1 MDNKKKEKQEIK
13 SYPIEVQENYLNFL
27 MSDPVAFTRC
37 QNILDVSHWSD
48 RLKPAVRYIM
58 KFADEYRALPTP
70 EQVKAET
77 SIGISKVDGIQVQ
90 HTEWFLKEIEGFC
103 RHRAI
108 ENVVFDGADLIT
120 TGQYSELEKRIKE
133 AIVISLQRDLGTDY
147 FADPKARI
155 QAVLDRSDMMS
166 TGWRDFDQKLYGGF
180 TKGALNI
187 FAGGSGSGK
196 SLFLQNLALNWVFM
210 GLDVIYIT
218 LELSENLVSARLDA
232 MVANVS
238 TKDVFRKIDDV
249 DLKVRMRGKQ
259 SGGSLTVKKMPEA
272 GTSANVIRAYL
283 KEYEIQTGKK
293 PGALVIDY
301 LDLMY
306 PNNSKINPSDMF
318 VKDKYVAEEMRALFS
333 EYHVL
338 GCTASQLNRASVEAH
353 EFDHSHIAGGISK
366 INTADN
372 VFGIFTSAAMR
383 ERGEYQIQFL
393 KTRSSSAVGQR
404 IELKFDVA
412 SLRITDV
419 EEGEQMM
426 QTRDLQSIGKDIKGQ
441 IKNLGVKIDTKSNVS
456 ADTDK
461 DGESNSAPKFAIPKP
476 KVGQE
481 IDNPNR
487 VVHDPRKAA
496 GAASHTPSAS
506 QEPPKA
512 SAVRANMMDILK
524 RVQRDS

>member
-1 MDNKKKEKQEIK
+1 MNYLQQEKIDYLLQFYSNEQLISHCGDNETKLNELYEYSQPVEMNIEDLQPVNNGELYLAD
-13 SYPIEVQENYLNFL
+13 SPDGWVPIEQWRNKGVKQLYTMVMAHNSSITASHDHLFQKSDDSWVYLRDL
-27 MSDPVAFTRC
+27 VAG
-37 QNILDVSHWSD
+37 DS
-48 RLKPAVRYIM
+48 
-58 KFADEYRALPTP
+58 
-70 EQVKAET
+70 
-77 SIGISKVDGIQVQ
+77 
-90 HTEWFLKEIEGFC
+90 
-103 RHRAI
+103 
-108 ENVVFDGADLIT
+108 LIT
-120 TGQYSELEKRIKE
+120 DHGDNFIVSVESAGNDTVYDL
-133 AIVISLQRDLGTDY
+133 AIGHDNHRYYTNGICSH
-147 FADPKARI
+147 
-155 QAVLDRSDMMS
+155 
-166 TGWRDFDQKLYGGF
+166 
-180 TKGALNI
+180 N
-187 FAGGSGSGK
+187 SGK

-210 GLDVIYIT
+210 GLDVIYIS
-218 LELSENLVSARLDA
+218 LELSENLVAARLDA

-306 PNNSKINPSDMF
+306 PNNNKINPSDMF

-426 QTRDLQSIGKDIKGQ
+426 QTRDLQSIGKDIKNQ
-441 IKNLGVKIDTKSNVS
+441 IKSSNVNS
-456 ADTDK
+456 KGEVKQDN
-461 DGESNSAPKFAIPKP
+461 DGGGETTQQKFAIPKP

-487 VVHDPRKAA
+487 VVHDPRKSA
-496 GAASHTPSAS
+496 GAAANTPSVT
-506 QEPPKA
+506 QNPPKA

-524 RVQRDS
+524 RVQRDN

>member
-1 MDNKKKEKQEIK
+1 MDKKKEKQEIK
-13 SYPIEVQENYLNFL
+13 NYPLEIQENYLNFL
-27 MSDPVAFTRC
+27 MSDSVAFTRC
-37 QNILDVSHWSD
+37 QNILDVGHWND
-48 RLKPAVRYIM
+48 RLKPAVRYLTT
-58 KFADEYRALPTP
+58 FADEYRALPTP

-77 SIGISKVDGIQVQ
+77 GIQITKVDGIQEQ

-120 TGQYSELEKRIKE
+120 TGQYSELERRIKE

-155 QAVLDRSDMMS
+155 QAVLDRSDVMS
-166 TGWRDFDQKLYGGF
+166 TGWRDLDQKLYGGF

-218 LELSENLVSARLDA
+218 LELSENLVSTRLDA

-238 TKDVFRKIDDV
+238 TKDVFKKIDDV

-283 KEYEIQTGKK
+283 KEYEIQTGRK
-293 PGALVIDY
+293 PGALVVDY

-338 GCTASQLNRASVEAH
+338 SATASQLNRASVEAH

-404 IELKFDVA
+404 ISLQFDSA
-412 SLRITDV
+412 TLRITDV
-419 EEGEQMM
+419 DEGEQMM
-426 QTRDLQSIGKDIKGQ
+426 QTRDLQSIGNDIKNK
-441 IKNLGVKIDTKSNVS
+441 IKAGNVNS
-456 ADTDK
+456 K
-461 DGESNSAPKFAIPKP
+461 GEVQREEKNDGEGEGTAQPRFAIPKP
-476 KVGQE
+476 KPGHE

-487 VVHDPRKAA
+487 PISDPRKAA
-496 GAASHTPSAS
+496 GAASTVPAAA
-506 QEPPKA
+506 EAPKA
-512 SAVRANMMDILK
+512 SAMRANMMDILK
-524 RVQRDS
+524 RVQRDH

>member
-1 MDNKKKEKQEIK
+1 MDKKKEKQEIK
-13 SYPIEVQENYLNFL
+13 NYPLEIQENYLNFL

-37 QNILDVSHWSD
+37 QNILDVNHWSD
-48 RLKPAVRYIM
+48 RLKPAVRYVV

-77 SIGISKVDGIQVQ
+77 GIAVTKVDGIQEQ

-120 TGQYSELEKRIKE
+120 TGQYSELEARIKE
-133 AIVISLQRDLGTDY
+133 AMIISLQRDLGTDY

-155 QAVLDRSDMMS
+155 QAVLDRSDVMS
-166 TGWRDFDQKLYGGF
+166 TGWRDLDQKLYGGF

-218 LELSENLVSARLDA
+218 LELSENLVSTRLDA

-238 TKDVFRKIDDV
+238 TKDVFKKIDDV

-318 VKDKYVAEEMRALFS
+318 VKDKYVAEEMRALYS
-333 EYHVL
+333 EYHAL
-338 GCTASQLNRASVEAH
+338 GATASQLNRASVEAH

-404 IELKFDVA
+404 ISLQFDN
-412 SLRITDV
+412 STLRITDV
-419 EEGEQMM
+419 DEGEQMM
-426 QTRDLQSIGKDIKGQ
+426 QTRDLQSIGKDIKNQ
-441 IKNLGVKIDTKSNVS
+441 IKNANIKPAAKQ
-456 ADTDK
+456 
-461 DGESNSAPKFAIPKP
+461 ESDEDEGAAPQQRFAIPKP
-476 KVGQE
+476 KPGQE

-487 VVHDPRKAA
+487 INHDPRKSA
-496 GAASHTPSAS
+496 GAAAATPAATP
-506 QEPPKA
+506 EPPKA

-524 RVQRDS
+524 RVQRDH